1 VRPFILP
8 EGDSFDHD
16 SGIEEYIEGNIGHPQ
31 SGIDSEA
38 WPAMQENGH
47 VGITVWAM
55 FPSRPT
61 AEQKYVC
68 QIKLACH
75 PVHELP

>member
-38 WPAMQENGH
+38 WPAMQEDGH
-47 VGITVWAM
+47 VGIAVWAM
-55 FPSRPT
+55 FPSRPA
-61 AEQKYVC
+61 AEQKHTGQVE
-68 QIKLACH
+68 LARH
-75 PVHELP
+75 LVHEPP